1 MFFRRFFRFA
11 LVAILL
17 FGLFGMLSSAA
28 YRSGWSQGYVSGQT
42 ADGPA
47 AENVPQA
54 PFSQDI
60 GFHGHG
66 IFSLFWWA
74 LAAFFK
80 FWLFI
85 FFIGL
90 IFKFLF
96 WGRHGRHRGR
106 HHGRPF
112 GPWGGGQWGGW
123 HGKWHGHHHH
133 EGGREKGPNFK
144 GQMPPWYDDSDG
156 EPVMK
161 A

>member
-1 MFFRRFFRFA
+1 MF
-11 LVAILL
+11 
-17 FGLFGMLSSAA
+17 SSAA

-47 AENVPQA
+47 AENVSQA
-54 PFSQDI
+54 PFSQGI

-66 IFSLFWWA
+66 IFSLFWWG

-96 WGRHGRHRGR
+96 WGRRGHHR
-106 HHGRPF
+106 GRPF
-112 GPWGGGQWGGW
+112 GPWKGGHWGGW
-123 HGKWHGHHHH
+123 HGKWQGHHH
-133 EGGREKGPNFK
+133 EGKHEKGHDYK
-144 GQMPPWYDDSDG
+144 GQRPPWYDDSGG